1 MDSFTFSSI
10 GILHSCYK
18 EKFGVPRQPR
28 LVSEV
33 VSELVLSSRYSSDS
47 VRELEQFTH
56 IWLIFIFNQMRDGV
70 WKPLVRPP
78 RLGGNRRI
86 GVFASRSMFR
96 PNPVGMSAVELLK
109 INHHKGKVSLL
120 LRGCDLVDKTPII
133 DIKPYIPYSDSISD
147 ANAGFA
153 EAAPPIVFRV
163 NFTEGAIKQ
172 CQCIGKVLNG
182 QKNSIAIDLKKM
194 IEQILQL
201 DPRPSYRRQQVGDR
215 VYAMKLY
222 HFDLKWKYEAAG
234 EVLVLALDEEVLSF

>member
-1 MDSFTFSSI
+1 MDSFTFSNI

-33 VSELVLSSRYSSDS
+33 VSELVLSSRYCSDS

-56 IWLIFIFNQMRDGV
+56 IWLLFIFNQMKDGV
-70 WKPLVRPP
+70 WNSLVRPP

-86 GVFASRSMFR
+86 GVFASRSTFR
-96 PNPVGMSAVELLK
+96 PNPIGMSAVELLK
-109 INHHKGKVSLL
+109 INDDKGKVSLL

-133 DIKPYIPYSDSISD
+133 DIKPYIPYSDRISE

-153 EAAPPIVFRV
+153 EVAPSIVFRV
-163 NFTEGAIKQ
+163 NFTGDAIKQ
-172 CQCIGKVLNG
+172 CQSIENILNG
-182 QKNSIAIDLKKM
+182 QKKSITVDLKKL

-201 DPRPSYRRQQVGDR
+201 DPRPSYQRQQVSDR

-222 HFDLKWKYEAAG
+222 YFDLKWKYEAMG
-234 EVLVLALDEEVLSF
+234 EVLVLALDEEVHFS